1 MRKCISVVL
10 VALMMLT
17 MLTGCKKEPF
27 DVEQYRSYVC
37 YDCNLRCID
46 FSEGSVVKTVDYPG
60 YSFSIQYRQPVDVS
74 DDQFMWL
81 KLRKAFPPQLSYQCY
96 VFQNPENY
104 VDVWTDWT
112 IQEIQIFTSRYSIH
126 DMEEYKTSDS
136 ELKVISTI
144 TDPDC
149 LAELLTFVTSDEFQ
163 SLSEIYEDIKSFH
176 SHSGYDFDGDP
187 EKTTNMYIRVI
198 FNESESIIWESQIS
212 CQQNPETGEM
222 YLIMYKDTTEWDETH
237 YNLGID
243 RDEFWVENLPNLEAF
258 LLEAVETLREGSN
271 NG

>member
-1 MRKCISVVL
+1 MRKILSIVL

-46 FSEGSVVKTVDYPG
+46 FSEASVVKTVDYPG
-60 YSFSIQYRQPVDVS
+60 HSFLIAYRQPVDVS
-74 DDQFMWL
+74 DDHFMWI
-81 KLRKAFPPQLSYQCY
+81 KLRTAFPPNLFYQCY
-96 VFQNPENY
+96 VFQNPENCI
-104 VDVWTDWT
+104 DVWTDWT
-112 IQEIQIFTSRYSIH
+112 IQEIQIFTSGDSIGDYH
-126 DMEEYKTSDS
+126 RFETSDS
-136 ELKVISTI
+136 ELQVISTI

-149 LAELLTFVTSDEFQ
+149 LAELTTFVTSDEFLR
-163 SLSEIYEDIKSFH
+163 LSEIYEDIKSFH

-187 EKTTNMYIRVI
+187 EKTTNMFLRVI
-198 FNESESIIWESQIS
+198 FNESESIVWESQIS

-243 RDEFWVENLPNLEAF
+243 RREFWVENLPNLEAF
-258 LLEAVETLREGSN
+258 LFEAVQTLREGTE
-271 NG
+271 